1 MNSLP
6 IHLLLISLFQATA
19 FAPPKPHTS
28 ISTAPLRTPTHLQA
42 KLSPRQ
48 LQFWQD
54 VQSGLYTI
62 EVGAGTGTP
71 TITLY
76 GKLISSSDPEVDSG
90 WIELAQS
97 ASTTPGTISGG
108 SVNMYPYMSAAV
120 TGNSGAVDIQVTIA
134 YSNRG
139 I

>member
-1 MNSLP
+1 MITETVLYTSETTVAVGDTVNS
-6 IHLLLISLFQATA
+6 
-19 FAPPKPHTS
+19 
-28 ISTAPLRTPTHLQA
+28 ST
-42 KLSPRQ
+42 K
-48 LQFWQD
+48 D